1 MTKQQLADDLV
12 EQGYCNTKSGAK
24 STIDFIFMQI
34 TDALASGSEVSLPGF
49 GKFSTATQAAK
60 SGVMAGKAWTSEA
73 KQVPKFKAG
82 TALKNAVA

>member
-1 MTKQQLADDLV
+1 MTKQQLIDELV
-12 EQGYCNTKSGAK
+12 EQGYSETKAKAK

-34 TDALASGSEVSLPGF
+34 TDSLASGSEVSLPGF

-73 KQVPKFKAG
+73 KQVPKFKAAS
-82 TALKNAVA
+82 TLKDAVA